1 MTSVRKML
9 AVATAL
15 AMVSTP
21 VMASASSASKLSVAQ
36 VSKARA
42 GTNTKKGSNIAGA
55 STGLLV
61 LGALAA
67 IGLIV
72 VVADGGKSK
81 SP

>member
-1 MTSVRKML
+1 MTSMKKML
-9 AVATAL
+9 AVASAL

-21 VMASASSASKLSVAQ
+21 VVASASSASKLSIAQ

-42 GTNTKKGSNIAGA
+42 GTKTKKVSNIAGA

-72 VVADGGKSK
+72 VVADGGSK